1 MRLKNYFFAIYD
13 WDDNHLGTFDT
24 YEEIICFLFGID
36 SSNKNYQF
44 KKRYIAKV
52 IAKTKKKTF
61 KNQKLKIY
69 KFIDG
74 DDKYE

>member
-13 WDDNHLGTFDT
+13 WDDNYLGTYSS
-24 YEEIICFLFGID
+24 YEEIIYFLFGIGPSD
-36 SSNKNYQF
+36 KNYQF

-69 KFIDG
+69 KFIDE